1 MPHMIFE
8 RRYQTFLSACQDIV
22 RRRERLAKPVIG
34 DLLLQE
40 VDARVPNHAL
50 ISHIMAE
57 ALLRR
62 IDRNLVE
69 AKNIYLQRFEISQID
84 LFYLMTQGNPL
95 VAESHR
101 IANQLLASGL
111 KAHKEAVLIDIGIGK
126 GIQIE
131 ALLARLERDPGDL
144 KSLHIVAID
153 PNPDNLQKATE
164 RLLASPA
171 RGKFEIS
178 VRANQGLIEDL
189 TESELRSFTADL
201 PQTRIINSAYTLHHT
216 MHATGDSQRRGQILR
231 MVASAWQPE
240 LFTLVEPNADHD
252 TENLPKRLH
261 QCWEHFGT
269 TFEMVDEAPIDP
281 VQKFLIK
288 EQFFGREIRDI
299 FGVSDTFRC
308 ERHEPI
314 DTWLLRLTKA
324 GLQPVSVQLHDPSL
338 LPSYCTL
345 VISEGLVRLGYRG
358 HPLIAVYAY
367 RTPSQKDGSR

>member
-171 RGKFEIS
+171 RG
-178 VRANQGLIEDL
+178 
-189 TESELRSFTADL
+189 
-201 PQTRIINSAYTLHHT
+201 NSAP
-216 MHATGDSQRRGQILR
+216 SRISLR
-231 MVASAWQPE
+231 FVPD
-240 LFTLVEPNADHD
+240 LFALDQSRAPD
-252 TENLPKRLH
+252 KRLNR
-261 QCWEHFGT
+261 
-269 TFEMVDEAPIDP
+269 P
-281 VQKFLIK
+281 
-288 EQFFGREIRDI
+288 RN
-299 FGVSDTFRC
+299 SY
-308 ERHEPI
+308 RH
-314 DTWLLRLTKA
+314 
-324 GLQPVSVQLHDPSL
+324 
-338 LPSYCTL
+338 
-345 VISEGLVRLGYRG
+345 
-358 HPLIAVYAY
+358 
-367 RTPSQKDGSR
+367 